1 MKYYKITGKY
11 LEWITQ
17 FLKNRTQ
24 TVYINN
30 TYSYSTPVQSGVP
43 QGSVLG
49 PVLFIVFIND
59 LINCVANST
68 VLTFADDTKIVS
80 KVSAVADT
88 VNLQSNVNNII
99 SWSQS
104 NNMVLNK
111 NKFEYISHKLST
123 DNQNLK
129 LLKSLPLYNEHMTY
143 KASECIDIPPSTW
156 VRDLGVYV
164 DKELNWDHHIFTIT
178 KKAKQIS
185 GWVLSVFYS
194 REKNIM
200 LTLFNSLI
208 RTKLEYC
215 CEIWCPYLMK
225 HINTLEQ
232 IQRSFTYR
240 IDGMKDFDY
249 WERLSILKITSLQR
263 RREKLIILHIWKILN
278 NIYPNSINLQFKE
291 HHRTT
296 AIKAILKPLPKIKGK
311 SLTKYEESFQING
324 AKSVITNLAYG
335 MHKCIRKKI

>member
-1 MKYYKITGKY
+1 
-11 LEWITQ
+11 
-17 FLKNRTQ
+17 
-24 TVYINN
+24 
-30 TYSYSTPVQSGVP
+30 
-43 QGSVLG
+43 
-49 PVLFIVFIND
+49 
-59 LINCVANST
+59 
-68 VLTFADDTKIVS
+68 
-80 KVSAVADT
+80 
-88 VNLQSNVNNII
+88 
-99 SWSQS
+99 
-104 NNMVLNK
+104 MVLNK

-123 DNQNLK
+123 DNKNLK
-129 LLKSLPLYNEHMTY
+129 SLKSLPLYNEHMTY
-143 KASECIDIPPSTW
+143 KASGCIDIPPSTW

-164 DKELNWDHHIFTIT
+164 DNELNWDHHIFTIT

-232 IQRSFTYR
+232 IQRSFTHR
-240 IDGMKDFDY
+240 IDGMQDFDY

-324 AKSVITNLAYG
+324 AKLWNLLPTELTKITKLNYFKVELNKFLKHIPDKPPIPGYPFQNDNSLIKQCLSLNL
-335 MHKCIRKKI
+335 KN

>member
-30 TYSYSTPVQSGVP
+30 TYSYSTPVRSGVP

-49 PVLFIVFIND
+49 PVLFILFIND

-88 VNLQSNVNNII
+88 VNLQSNINNII

-143 KASECIDIPPSTW
+143 KASGCIDIPPSTW

-164 DKELNWDHHIFTIT
+164 DNELNWDHHIFTIT

-194 REKNIM
+194 REKN
-200 LTLFNSLI
+200 
-208 RTKLEYC
+208 YA
-215 CEIWCPYLMK
+215 
-225 HINTLEQ
+225 H
-232 IQRSFTYR
+232 SF
-240 IDGMKDFDY
+240 
-249 WERLSILKITSLQR
+249 
-263 RREKLIILHIWKILN
+263 
-278 NIYPNSINLQFKE
+278 
-291 HHRTT
+291 
-296 AIKAILKPLPKIKGK
+296 
-311 SLTKYEESFQING
+311 
-324 AKSVITNLAYG
+324 
-335 MHKCIRKKI
+335 